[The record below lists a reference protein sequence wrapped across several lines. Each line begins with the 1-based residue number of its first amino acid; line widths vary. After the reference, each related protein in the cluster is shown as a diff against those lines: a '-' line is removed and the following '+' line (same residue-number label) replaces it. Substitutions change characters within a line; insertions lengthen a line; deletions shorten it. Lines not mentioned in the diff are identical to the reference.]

1 MKYTV
6 IKNGKYTGT
15 TYDELNDKIL
25 AHHASQG
32 EMVIPVE
39 TPPEPISFNDDDIP
53 VYGEVDIYT
62 LKKGKLWQLADARW
76 REETAGYTY
85 NNHEF
90 HTDREAQ
97 SKIFQAY
104 MASLNDPNFTVT
116 WKTKTGWLDMTAK
129 DFIALY
135 NEFQTF
141 LQDLYKKEKTLQG
154 KVRTVTT
161 IKELEALKW

>member
-104 MASLNDPNFTVT
+104 MMSLSDPNFTVT
-116 WKTKTGWLDMTAK
+116 WKTKDGWLEMTAS
-129 DFIALY
+129 DFITLY

-141 LQDLYKKEKTLQG
+141 LQGLYQKEKALQEQ
-154 KVRTVTT
+154 VEAATT
-161 IKELEALKW
+161 IEELESVKW

>member
-6 IKNGKYTGT
+6 VKSGKFTGT
-15 TYDELNDKIL
+15 TYDELNDHIL
-25 AHHASQG
+25 LHHISQN
-32 EMVIPVE
+32 EMIIPVE

-116 WKTKTGWLDMTAK
+116 WKTKDGWLDMTAS
-129 DFIALY
+129 DFITLY

-141 LQDLYKKEKTLQG
+141 LQGLYQKEKNLQAL
-154 KVRTVTT
+154 VEAATT
-161 IKELEALKW
+161 IEELNTIEW